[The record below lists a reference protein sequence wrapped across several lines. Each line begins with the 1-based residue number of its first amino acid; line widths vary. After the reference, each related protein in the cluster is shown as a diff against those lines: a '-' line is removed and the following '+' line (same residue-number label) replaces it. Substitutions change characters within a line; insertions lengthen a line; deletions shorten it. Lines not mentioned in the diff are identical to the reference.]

1 MSGTR
6 FELRFVKMF
15 NLNLNMMNLVKRQK
29 PVFTSLI
36 DDLFLNQDWSHMS
49 GSLPAANIIE
59 ADDRFDIEL
68 AAPGKKKGDFKIELD
83 EGILTISSETETKSS
98 DNVGNFTRKEFGFN
112 SFKRS
117 FNIPE
122 SVSTD
127 KISAN
132 YKEGILTVSLPKK
145 EEALPQPKK
154 LISIK

>member
-1 MSGTR
+1 
-6 FELRFVKMF
+6 
-15 NLNLNMMNLVKRQK
+15 MNLIKRQN

-36 DDLFLNQDWSHMS
+36 DDLFINQDWNHISAT
-49 GSLPAANIIE
+49 LPAANIIE
-59 ADDRFDIEL
+59 ADDHFNIEL
-68 AAPGKKKGDFKIELD
+68 AAPGKKKSDFTIELD
-83 EGILTISSETETKSS
+83 EGVLTISSETETKSTEK
-98 DNVGNFTRKEFGFN
+98 DDNFTRKEFGYS

-122 SVSTD
+122 TISDD
-127 KISAN
+127 KISAS

>member
-1 MSGTR
+1 
-6 FELRFVKMF
+6 
-15 NLNLNMMNLVKRQK
+15 MNLVKRQK

-49 GSLPAANIIE
+49 GYLPAANIIE
-59 ADDRFDIEL
+59 ADDHFDIEL
-68 AAPGKKKGDFKIELD
+68 AAPGKKKEDFQIELD
-83 EGILTISSETETKSS
+83 EGILTISSETETKS
-98 DNVGNFTRKEFGFN
+98 DEKVGNFTRKEFGFN
-112 SFKRS
+112 AFKRS

-122 SVSTD
+122 SVSSD

-132 YKEGILTVSLPKK
+132 YKNGILTVSLPKK